1 MLYDYTSLLAPLMK
15 EGGKLMLEAKRIESE
30 DNLSEKG
37 DPANLVTV
45 YDVAVQ
51 SLLIK
56 GITEALPDATFIA
69 EEKDNTPESAE
80 AEHCFV
86 IDPIDGTANFTR
98 GFNHS
103 CISVGV
109 ISHGVTVYGAVYDPY
124 LDEMFTA
131 ELGGGTKVNGVP
143 VRPSEHDAAHSVII
157 FGTSPYYK
165 QTLGKRTFAVVEEL
179 FGSCADLRRT
189 GSAAL
194 DLAYL
199 AAGRNDVFFEVRLSP
214 WDYAVGYLLI
224 TEAGGVISQLDG
236 TPVSFSCAQPIL
248 ASNHVAYA
256 DLLAI
261 AKKYQP

>member
-1 MLYDYTSLLAPLMK
+1 MLYDYTSLLTPLLK
-15 EGGKLMLEAKRIESE
+15 EGGRLMLEAKRIESE
-30 DNLSEKG
+30 DNLKEKG

-51 SLLIK
+51 RLLIN
-56 GITEALPDATFIA
+56 GITAKLPGATFIA

-109 ISHGVTVYGAVYDPY
+109 ISRGVTVYGAVYDPY

-131 ELGGGTKVNGVP
+131 ELGGGTRVNGIP

-179 FGSCADLRRT
+179 YGSCADLRRT
-189 GSAAL
+189 GTAAL
-194 DLAYL
+194 DLAYI
-199 AAGRNDVFFEVRLSP
+199 AAGRADGFIELILSP
-214 WDYAVGYLLI
+214 WDFVAGSLLVR
-224 TEAGGVISQLDG
+224 EAGGVITDLEGNVPKGTSPSPIIAGTTKIHKLILD
-236 TPVSFSCAQPIL
+236 TARR
-248 ASNHVAYA
+248 N
-256 DLLAI
+256 
-261 AKKYQP
+261 